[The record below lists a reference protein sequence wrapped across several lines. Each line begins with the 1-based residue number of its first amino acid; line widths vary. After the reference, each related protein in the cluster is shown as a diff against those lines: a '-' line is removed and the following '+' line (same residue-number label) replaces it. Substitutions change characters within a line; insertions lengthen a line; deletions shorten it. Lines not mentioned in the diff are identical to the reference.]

1 MNSVGLAGLWERFI
15 LSASDWGSRLLA
27 AALIAAVAYVIA
39 RIARWAVSA
48 GVDRLPIAKSL
59 SATTAEATEPGAQPS
74 VGAKLGDAAFWL
86 VLLFALPQ
94 ALHALQMDVIVGPLD
109 AMIGSLF
116 AFLPSLFAAAL
127 IFAIGL
133 FAANIAR
140 RATVA
145 TLAAT
150 NADGWATKIGFKS
163 GVTGV
168 AGHLVYALV
177 VIPVAIAALE
187 ALHVDAIAAPAV
199 GVLRATLDAIPRL
212 FGAAI
217 ILAIVMAV
225 ARFVAGLVHET
236 LPTLGFDDAL
246 LSLGVGKG
254 PGGYS
259 PSALAARAV
268 MIAIVLF
275 GAVEAA
281 SILNFQAATVILANV
296 LELAG
301 RVAFGA
307 AIIFAGV
314 LIARALGDAV
324 ARAAGDNAGFVAMLT
339 RAAVIALSVAMGLR
353 FMGLAP
359 EIVTLAFGLILGSIA
374 VAAALAFGLGGRSGA
389 GRLVDEWVDRKA
401 LPAPVAAEKPAIDA

>member
-1 MNSVGLAGLWERFI
+1 MNSAALANQWERFV
-15 LSASDWGSRLLA
+15 LAAGDWGSRLLA
-27 AALIAAVAYVIA
+27 AAIVAVVAYVVA
-39 RIARWAVSA
+39 RIARWAVA
-48 GVDRLPIAKSL
+48 AAVDRAPFAKSL
-59 SATTAEATEPGAQPS
+59 STSPADDAGPG

-94 ALHALQMDVIVGPLD
+94 ALHALRLDVIVAPLD
-109 AMIGSLF
+109 AMIGGLF
-116 AFLPSLFAAAL
+116 AFLPSLFGAAL

-145 TLAAT
+145 TLSAT
-150 NADGWATKIGFKS
+150 NADGWAAKVGFKS
-163 GVTGV
+163 GVTNV
-168 AGHLVYALV
+168 AGHLVHALV

-187 ALHVDAIAAPAV
+187 ALRVDSIAAPAV
-199 GVLRATLDAIPRL
+199 GVLRSTLDAIPRL

-217 ILAIVMAV
+217 ILAIVTAV
-225 ARFVAGLVHET
+225 ARFVAGLLQET
-236 LPTLGFDDAL
+236 LPPLGFDDTL
-246 LSLGVGKG
+246 RSLGVGDG
-254 PGGYS
+254 PGGLS
-259 PSALAARAV
+259 PSALAAKGAMV
-268 MIAIVLF
+268 AIVLF

-281 SILNFQAATVILANV
+281 RILDFQAASAILSAV

-324 ARAAGDNAGFVAMLT
+324 ARTAGENAGFVAMLT
-339 RAAVIALSVAMGLR
+339 RAAVVALSVAMGLR

-359 EIVTLAFGLILGSIA
+359 EIVTLAFGLILGAIA

-401 LPAPVAAEKPAIDA
+401 LPAPSAGDKPAIDP

>member
-1 MNSVGLAGLWERFI
+1 MNSVALASLWERFI
-15 LSASDWGSRLLA
+15 LAAGDWAGRLMAAAIVVVVAYVVARLARWALA
-27 AALIAAVAYVIA
+27 AA
-39 RIARWAVSA
+39 
-48 GVDRLPIAKSL
+48 VDRVAPAKTPS
-59 SATTAEATEPGAQPS
+59 EDGAP
-74 VGAKLGDAAFWL
+74 VGAGPTLGARLGDAAFWL

-94 ALHALQMDVIVGPLD
+94 ALHALQLDVIVAPLD
-109 AMIGSLF
+109 AMIASLF
-116 AFLPSLFAAAL
+116 AFLPSLLAAAL

-145 TLAAT
+145 TLSAAD
-150 NADGWATKIGFKS
+150 ADKWAGKAGLKS
-163 GVTGV
+163 GVTSV
-168 AGHLVYALV
+168 AGHLVYAVV

-199 GVLRATLDAIPRL
+199 GVLRATLEAIPRL
-212 FGAAI
+212 LGAAI
-217 ILAIVMAV
+217 ILAVFAAV
-225 ARFVAGLVHET
+225 ARFVAGLVQET
-236 LPTLGFDDAL
+236 LPSLGFDDSLRAL
-246 LSLGVGKG
+246 GIGKA
-254 PGGYS
+254 PGGLS
-259 PSALAARAV
+259 PSALAAKGV
-268 MIAIVLF
+268 MVAIVLF
-275 GAVEAA
+275 GAIEAA
-281 SILNFQAATVILANV
+281 GILNFQAASVILAAM
-296 LELAG
+296 LDLAG

-324 ARAAGDNAGFVAMLT
+324 ARVAGEDAGFVAMLT
-339 RAAVIALSVAMGLR
+339 RAAVVALSSAMGLR

-401 LPAPVAAEKPAIDA
+401 LPAPEAGKAIEP